1 MANVNDLITALETF
15 STVDNEMQLPTIL
28 AFLYVARRGECTQ
41 KDIEVELRMT
51 NATASRNISY
61 WTDRRFDRRP
71 GIGFIERREDDH
83 DRRYKALKLNTRGRS
98 FYEKLLGEDRHGKT
112 SRKQVDR

>member
-1 MANVNDLITALETF
+1 MDVNELINALETF
-15 STVDNEMQLPTIL
+15 STIDGEVQLQTML
-28 AFLYVARRGECTQ
+28 AFLYVARRGTCTQ
-41 KDIEVELRMT
+41 KDVEIELGMT

-61 WTDRRFDRRP
+61 WTERRFDRRP

-83 DRRYKALKLNTRGRS
+83 DRRYKVLQLTARGRS
-98 FYEKLLGEDRHGKT
+98 FFEKLTGERHGKT